1 MQFNSM
7 AVSVGDLLKEN
18 NQTVSVSE
26 SSAGGLIS
34 AALLSVSG
42 ASSYFVGGGV
52 IYTRQA
58 RRVLIGAPENVV
70 TMRASTE
77 EFALIMGRLTR
88 EKLNTDWGLCET
100 GASGPTGNR
109 YGDAAGHCCIAVSG
123 PVEASI
129 TLETGSNDREANM
142 QEFAAS
148 AIQFLDQVVRDY
160 HCSKND

>member
-1 MQFNSM
+1 MQLNSM
-7 AVSVGDLLKEN
+7 AVSVGDLLKEK

-26 SSAGGLIS
+26 ASAGGLIS

-42 ASSYFVGGGV
+42 ASAYFVGGGV

-58 RRVLIGAPENVV
+58 RRVLIGAPEDVV

-77 EFALIMGRLTR
+77 EFALIMARLIR
-88 EKLNTDWGLCET
+88 EKLDTDWGLCET

-109 YGDAAGHCCIAVSG
+109 YGDEAGHCCMAVSG
-123 PVEASI
+123 PVEAAI

-142 QEFAAS
+142 QKFAAS
-148 AIQFLDQVVRDY
+148 ALQFLNQVVRDC
-160 HCSKND
+160 H

>member
-1 MQFNSM
+1 MQLNSM
-7 AVSVGDLLKEN
+7 AVLVGNLLKEK

-52 IYTRQA
+52 IYTNQA
-58 RRVLIGAPENVV
+58 RRGLIGAPENVV

-77 EFALIMGRLTR
+77 DFALIMARLIR
-88 EKLNTDWGLCET
+88 EKLDTDWGLCET

-109 YGDAAGHCCIAVSG
+109 YGDEAGHCCMAVSG
-123 PVEASI
+123 PVEAAI

-142 QEFAAS
+142 QKFAAS
-148 AIQFLDQVVRDY
+148 ALQFLDQVVRDC
-160 HCSKND
+160 H

>member
-1 MQFNSM
+1 MQLNSM
-7 AVSVGDLLKEN
+7 AVSVGDLLKEK

-26 SSAGGLIS
+26 ASAGGLIS

-42 ASSYFVGGGV
+42 ASAYFVGGGV

-58 RRVLIGAPENVV
+58 RRVLIGAPEDVV

-77 EFALIMGRLTR
+77 EFALIMARLIR
-88 EKLNTDWGLCET
+88 EKLDTDWGLCET

-109 YGDAAGHCCIAVSG
+109 YGDEAGHCCMAVSG
-123 PVEASI
+123 PVEAAI

-142 QEFAAS
+142 QKFAAS
-148 AIQFLDQVVRDY
+148 ALQFLDQVVRDS
-160 HCSKND
+160 H

>member
-1 MQFNSM
+1 MQLNSM
-7 AVSVGDLLKEN
+7 AVLVGNLLKEK

-52 IYTRQA
+52 IYTNQA
-58 RRVLIGAPENVV
+58 RRGLIGAPENVV

-77 EFALIMGRLTR
+77 DFALIMARLIR
-88 EKLNTDWGLCET
+88 EKLDTDWGLCET

-109 YGDAAGHCCIAVSG
+109 YGDAAGHCCIAVYG
-123 PVEASI
+123 PVEAAI

-142 QEFAAS
+142 HKFSAS
-148 AIQFLDQVVRDY
+148 ALQFLDQVVRDF